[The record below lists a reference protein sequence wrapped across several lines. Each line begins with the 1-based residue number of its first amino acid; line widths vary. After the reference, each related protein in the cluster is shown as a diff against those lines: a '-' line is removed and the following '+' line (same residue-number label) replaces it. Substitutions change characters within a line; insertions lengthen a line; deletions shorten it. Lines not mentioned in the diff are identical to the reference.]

1 MSNHSLRWWGD
12 ALSLFLHQSGVLQKR
27 GDHYI
32 KIHFMFPKNC
42 IYKNV
47 PQKPYYKENTI
58 ENYNHL
64 NILHNLRLVCMCLC
78 MSLIHNFKLVCMC
91 FAVCVCMCVTLTL
104 TLTTLSLSGWIK
116 TEVYEMG
123 AMFLYQIFPS
133 NFFIIKT
140 RLVCK

>member
-1 MSNHSLRWWGD
+1 MLCLYFYMR
-12 ALSLFLHQSGVLQKR
+12 LMYYKKR

-58 ENYNHL
+58 ENYIHL
-64 NILHNLRLVCMCLC
+64 DILNNLRLVCLCLC
-78 MSLIHNFKLVCMC
+78 MSLIHNFKLVGMC
-91 FAVCVCMCVTLTL
+91 VCVCLCVTL

-123 AMFLYQIFPS
+123 AMILYQIFPS
-133 NFFIIKT
+133 NFFIIKQG
-140 RLVCK
+140 